1 MLAVPWYFAAQVDA
15 SIFQKIYFT
24 VTLISLFWGLIAG
37 TLVDRYNRKQI
48 FVWINIVG
56 LITLSIATVLGF
68 VLSEYHWIIP
78 AVVYGITFF
87 IYNIHFPA
95 LYAFAQ
101 EITPASA
108 YGKVTSKLEIQGQLT
123 WTIAG
128 GLAALLISGT
138 AASSFLGFP
147 IPAIKAW
154 PIHWIFLIDACTYVC
169 SLYLIYK
176 IIIAKNEDKI
186 IDTDT
191 LGQRLKTGFS
201 YLKRHPL
208 VFVFG
213 NASLAVFVCIILQAT
228 LTNPTY
234 VKEHLHASGA
244 VYAWSDMFF
253 SGGALLAG
261 FFSTRLLGENKPILS
276 IAYMS
281 VVAALMFV
289 FQVFNTNL
297 SLFFASFFVVGICN
311 AAIRIQRITFLFRF
325 IPNHLIGRASSVFF
339 MSNILFRLGLT
350 AIFTMPIFLTPT
362 YVSYACGVY
371 ALVSI
376 VGAVALFL
384 IREKLIL
391 APTQQP

>member
-1 MLAVPWYFAAQVDA
+1 MLAVPWYFSAQVDA
-15 SIFQKIYFT
+15 SIFQKIYFI

-56 LITLSIATVLGF
+56 LITFSIATILGF
-68 VLSEYHWIIP
+68 VLSDYHWIIP
-78 AVVYGITFF
+78 AVVYAITFF

-95 LYAFAQ
+95 LICLCTRDYSR
-101 EITPASA
+101 I
-108 YGKVTSKLEIQGQLT
+108 GIWKVTSKLEIQGQLT

-128 GLAALLISGT
+128 GVAALLISGT
-138 AASSFLGFP
+138 AASSFMAFP

-154 PIHWIFLIDACTYVC
+154 PIHWIFLIDACTYIC

-176 IIIAKNEDKI
+176 ISIAKNEHKI
-186 IDTDT
+186 IDTDS

-201 YLKRHPL
+201 YLKKHPL
-208 VFVFG
+208 VFIFG

-281 VVAALMFV
+281 VVAAAMFV

-297 SLFFASFFVVGICN
+297 SLFFASFFCSGYMQCSDSDS
-311 AAIRIQRITFLFRF
+311 AHYF
-325 IPNHLIGRASSVFF
+325 
-339 MSNILFRLGLT
+339 
-350 AIFTMPIFLTPT
+350 
-362 YVSYACGVY
+362 
-371 ALVSI
+371 LVS
-376 VGAVALFL
+376 LYPQSL
-384 IREKLIL
+384 DREGE
-391 APTQQP
+391 